1 MAKVTSKLQV
11 TIPKAIAEQ
20 FGLRP
25 GDEIQ
30 WVPAGEAVR
39 VVPAKNV
46 RPGLDTQERLKLFD
60 QATVRQRERGT
71 VRPRPLVEER
81 GWTRGELYR
90 RDRVGGH

>member
-1 MAKVTSKLQV
+1 MAKVTSKLQI

-46 RPGLDTQERLKLFD
+46 RPGLEPQERLKLFD
-60 QATVRQRERGT
+60 QATVRQRERGA
-71 VRPRPLVEER
+71 VRLRPLVEER

-90 RDRVGGH
+90 RDRIGGH